1 MGLTKNSIF
10 THFVQETPFMKR
22 FGSIS
27 LAAVAVV
34 FLLLLTER
42 KAFGFSGYVDPG
54 TGLLTLQCATS
65 VVVAAGYYLRRR
77 IRALFSSKSKKDKA
91 PLVGAVSPRPTT
103 PNNPA

>member
-1 MGLTKNSIF
+1 
-10 THFVQETPFMKR
+10 MKR

-27 LAAVAVV
+27 LAAFAIV
-34 FLLLLTER
+34 FILLLTER

-54 TGLLTLQCATS
+54 TGLLALQCATS

-77 IRALFSSKSKKDKA
+77 IRALFSSKKDKA
-91 PLVGAVSPRPTT
+91 PLVGAGSPRPTT